1 MVAEFDKEES
11 MEMRTER
18 YRITKAA
25 CFLTSA
31 SMAIPAVLSPLLFT
45 TFHEKYGIS
54 YSLLGF
60 LVVLNFATQL
70 FMDLIY
76 SFFQDKLN
84 LRRSVKLTPFVITVG
99 LLLYAAAPVVFPGSP
114 YTGLALGTIIFSAGG
129 GLSEVLTSPVIAKL
143 PSKHPERTLSRL
155 HSCYAWGVLAVVVVS
170 AGFMTAFGNDN
181 WQSMTLLLT
190 MLPMVTCILMI
201 VAPIPELGEEKA
213 DSGAANVLRSRTA
226 VLYLV
231 CIFFAGASESTMSQ
245 WASSYLETAFGINK
259 TVGDL
264 LGLALFGAAI
274 GLGRTLY
281 SKYGKGIDR
290 ILLFGALGT
299 TACYAVAAL
308 SDSAAAGLVACAMTG
323 FFVSML
329 WPGSLIA
336 VTNKVPNVGVA
347 LFALMAVG
355 GDLGATF
362 YPQIVGVITDSAIR
376 SGSVTAF
383 AQQLGYTAEQFGMK
397 AGMCFAVLGPLFG
410 SLLFYRAMKIP
421 PKAEE

>member
-1 MVAEFDKEES
+1 
-11 MEMRTER
+11 MRMKMER

-31 SMAIPAVLSPLLFT
+31 STAIPVVLSPLLFT
-45 TFHEKYGIS
+45 TFHEKYGVS

-70 FMDLIY
+70 LLDLIY
-76 SFFQDKLN
+76 SFFPDRLN
-84 LRRSVKLTPFVITVG
+84 LERSVKLTPFVVTAG
-99 LLLYAAAPVVFPGSP
+99 LLVYAAAPVVFPGNP
-114 YTGLALGTIIFSAGG
+114 YAGLALGTIIFSAGG

-170 AGFMTAFGNDN
+170 AGFMTAFGSEN
-181 WQSMTLLLT
+181 WQSMTLVLTLL
-190 MLPMVTCILMI
+190 PAVTSIMMAA
-201 VAPIPELGEEKA
+201 APIPELKGEKE
-213 DSGAANVLRSRTA
+213 DSGASGVLHSRTA
-226 VLYLV
+226 VLYLI

-259 TVGDL
+259 TIGDL

-308 SDSAAAGLVACAMTG
+308 SDSAAAGLVSCAMTG

-336 VTNKVPNVGVA
+336 VTNKVPNAGVA

-362 YPQIVGVITDSAIR
+362 YPQIVGVITDSAVR
-376 SGSVTAF
+376 SENVTAF
-383 AQQLGYTAEQFGMK
+383 AQQFGYTAEQFGMK
-397 AGMCFAVLGPLFG
+397 AGMCFAVLAPLLG

-421 PKAEE
+421 SKTEE